1 LAKLILSAIPAFQ
14 GEKIMKIRKHFV
26 TSLVLSLLLG
36 GVAQAAD
43 YTVTVEPNYP
53 PAQAQEVYGPLL
65 AYLSKATGQR
75 FILKTAGNYHVFW
88 RDMRGG
94 AATDFAFEE
103 AHFTDYRINRQRF
116 TPLARVA
123 DATKFV
129 LLVDASNAEA
139 GPNGLIG
146 RRIASMSAPSLG
158 YLLLGELYK
167 NPIAQPEIQ
176 SVAASWKDG
185 VEMVFAGES
194 DAAMVPGY
202 IAQTYPNLV
211 PVATSRDFIGRAFSA
226 SPKVPMDV
234 RKKVTDALLRLHKDK
249 NLYDV
254 INELGAT
261 QFVAATAAD
270 YAGSE
275 RLLRGVFGYQPL
287 PSRPGQVA
295 PDAAGTPQGISI
307 KADKR

>member
-1 LAKLILSAIPAFQ
+1 
-14 GEKIMKIRKHFV
+14 MKIRSKLVFA
-26 TSLVLSLLLG
+26 SVLSVLS
-36 GVAQAAD
+36 VTAANAAD

-53 PAQAQEVYGPLL
+53 PAQAQQVYRPLL

-75 FILKTAGNYHVFW
+75 FILKTAGNYHVYW

-103 AHFTDYRINRQRF
+103 AHFTDYRVNRQRF
-116 TPLARVA
+116 TPLVRVV
-123 DATKFV
+123 DPTKFT
-129 LLVDASNAEA
+129 LLVDSANANA
-139 GPNGLIG
+139 GANGLIG
-146 RRIASMSAPSLG
+146 RRIASMSAPSLC

-185 VEMVFAGES
+185 VEMVFAGETE
-194 DAAMVPGY
+194 AAMVPGY

-234 RKKVTDALLRLHKDK
+234 RKKVADALLRLHKDK
-249 NLYDV
+249 TLFDV
-254 INELGAT
+254 LSELGAT
-261 QFVAATAAD
+261 QFVPANAAD

-275 RLLRGVFGYQPL
+275 RLLRGVFGYQPM
-287 PSRPGQVA
+287 PSRPGATPA
-295 PDAAGTPQGISI
+295 PGTSTAPQGISI
-307 KADKR
+307 KAERGG

>member
-1 LAKLILSAIPAFQ
+1 MSISNKLASAIVF
-14 GEKIMKIRKHFV
+14 
-26 TSLVLSLLLG
+26 LVVLNG
-36 GVAQAAD
+36 AAQAAD
-43 YTVTVEPNYP
+43 YSVTVEPNYP
-53 PAQAQEVYGPLL
+53 PAQAQEVYKPLL

-75 FILKTAGNYHVFW
+75 FILKTSGNYHVFW

-94 AATDFAFEE
+94 TPTDFAFEE

-116 TPLARVA
+116 TPLARVV
-123 DATKFV
+123 DPTKFV
-129 LLVDASNAEA
+129 LLVDSNNAAA
-139 GPNGLIG
+139 GANGLIG

-185 VEMVFAGES
+185 VEMVFAGET

-211 PVATSRDFIGRAFSA
+211 QVATSRDFVGRAFSA
-226 SPKVPMDV
+226 GPKVPADV
-234 RKKVTDALLRLHKDK
+234 RKKVTEALLKLHKDAS
-249 NLYDV
+249 LYDV

-261 QFVAATAAD
+261 QFVPATAAE
-270 YAGSE
+270 YAGNE

-287 PSRPGQVA
+287 PGKGIPTAPTTAAPGAEPA
-295 PDAAGTPQGISI
+295 PAGLSI
-307 KADKR
+307 KAKR

>member
-1 LAKLILSAIPAFQ
+1 
-14 GEKIMKIRKHFV
+14 MKIRSKFAFAIV
-26 TSLVLSLLLG
+26 FSMLLAG
-36 GVAQAAD
+36 AANAAD

-53 PAQAQEVYGPLL
+53 PAQAQEVYKPLL
-65 AYLSKATGQR
+65 DYLSKATGQR

-88 RDMRGG
+88 RDLRGG
-94 AATDFAFEE
+94 ANTDFAFEE
-103 AHFTDYRINRQRF
+103 AHFTDYRINRQHF

-123 DATKFV
+123 DPTKFI
-129 LLVDASNAEA
+129 LLVDSSKAA
-139 GPNGLIG
+139 GGANGLIG

-185 VEMVFAGES
+185 VEMVFADET

-226 SPKVPMDV
+226 NPKVPADV

-249 NLYDV
+249 TLYDV

-261 QFVAATAAD
+261 QFVPATAAD

-287 PSRPGQVA
+287 PSKAAPRATTAPPGVE
-295 PDAAGTPQGISI
+295 PPPKSLSI
-307 KADKR
+307 KAKRGG

>member
-1 LAKLILSAIPAFQ
+1 
-14 GEKIMKIRKHFV
+14 MKIRNKLAFAF
-26 TSLVLSLLLG
+26 SMLLAG
-36 GVAQAAD
+36 AVNAAD

-53 PAQAQEVYGPLL
+53 PAQAQQVYRPLL
-65 AYLSKATGQR
+65 NYLSKATGHR
-75 FILKTAGNYHVFW
+75 FFLKTSGNYHVFW

-94 AATDFAFEE
+94 EPTDFAFEE

-116 TPLARVA
+116 IPLARVA
-123 DATKFV
+123 DPTKFI
-129 LLVDASNAEA
+129 LLVDSNNATA
-139 GPNGLIG
+139 GANGLIG

-185 VEMVFAGES
+185 VEMVFAEET

-202 IAQTYPNLV
+202 IAKDYPNLV

-226 SPKVPMDV
+226 SPKVPADV
-234 RKKVTDALLRLHKDK
+234 RKKVADALLNLHKDAS
-249 NLYDV
+249 LFDV
-254 INELGAT
+254 ITEIGAT
-261 QFVAATAAD
+261 QFVPTSAAE
-270 YAGSE
+270 YAGNE

-287 PSRPGQVA
+287 PGQRAAPPPAASTTPPGTE
-295 PDAAGTPQGISI
+295 PPKTGLSI
-307 KADKR
+307 KAKRGG

>member
-1 LAKLILSAIPAFQ
+1 
-14 GEKIMKIRKHFV
+14 
-26 TSLVLSLLLG
+26 
-36 GVAQAAD
+36 
-43 YTVTVEPNYP
+43 
-53 PAQAQEVYGPLL
+53 LL

-75 FILKTAGNYHVFW
+75 FILKTSANYHVFW

-94 AATDFAFEE
+94 APTDFAFEE

-123 DATKFV
+123 DPTKFT
-129 LLVDASNAEA
+129 LLVDSNNADA
-139 GPNGLIG
+139 GANGLIG

-176 SVAASWKDG
+176 SAAASWKDG
-185 VEMVFAGES
+185 VEMVFAGET
-194 DAAMVPGY
+194 DGAMVPAY

-226 SPKVPMDV
+226 GPKVPAEL
-234 RKKVTDALLRLHKDK
+234 RKKVKDALLRLHTDAA
-249 NLYDV
+249 LYDV

-261 QFVAATAAD
+261 QFVPATAAD
-270 YAGSE
+270 YAGNE
-275 RLLRGVFGYQPL
+275 RLLRGVFGYQPMPGKGL
-287 PSRPGQVA
+287 PTTPTTAPGAA
-295 PDAAGTPQGISI
+295 PGAAPAQSGLSI
-307 KADKR
+307 KAKRDG

>member
-1 LAKLILSAIPAFQ
+1 
-14 GEKIMKIRKHFV
+14 MKIRSKV
-26 TSLVLSLLLG
+26 TLSLVLSMSTF
-36 GVAQAAD
+36 VAAQAAD
-43 YTVTVEPNYP
+43 FTVTVEPNYP
-53 PAQAQEVYGPLL
+53 PAQAQDVYRPLL
-65 AYLSKATGQR
+65 AYLSKATGHR
-75 FILKTAGNYHVFW
+75 FILKTAANYHVYW

-94 AATDFAFEE
+94 TATDFAFEE
-103 AHFTDYRINRQRF
+103 AHFTDYRVNRQRF
-116 TPLARVA
+116 TPLVRVI
-123 DATKFV
+123 DPTKFT
-129 LLVDASNAEA
+129 LLVDASNADGGA
-139 GPNGLIG
+139 NGLIG

-185 VEMVFAGES
+185 VEMVFAGET

-234 RKKVTDALLRLHKDK
+234 RKKVADALLRLHKDK
-249 NLYDV
+249 TLFDV
-254 INELGAT
+254 LSELGAT
-261 QFVAATAAD
+261 QFIPAKAAD

-275 RLLRGVFGYQPL
+275 RLLRGVFGYQPM
-287 PSRPGQVA
+287 PTRPGATPA
-295 PDAAGTPQGISI
+295 PGAQPAPQGISI
-307 KADKR
+307 KAARGG

>member
-1 LAKLILSAIPAFQ
+1 MKLHSKFAI
-14 GEKIMKIRKHFV
+14 
-26 TSLVLSLLLG
+26 SLVLSMSTF
-36 GVAQAAD
+36 VAAQAAD

-53 PAQAQEVYGPLL
+53 PAQAQDVYRPLL
-65 AYLSKATGQR
+65 AYLSKATGHR
-75 FILKTAGNYHVFW
+75 FILKTAGNYHVYW

-103 AHFTDYRINRQRF
+103 AHFTDYRVNRQRF
-116 TPLARVA
+116 TPLVRVV
-123 DATKFV
+123 DPTKFT
-129 LLVDASNAEA
+129 LLVDSANANA
-139 GPNGLIG
+139 GANGLIG

-185 VEMVFAGES
+185 VEMVFAGET

-234 RKKVTDALLRLHKDK
+234 RKKVADALLRLHKDK
-249 NLYDV
+249 TLFDV
-254 INELGAT
+254 LSELGAT
-261 QFVAATAAD
+261 QFVPANAAD

-275 RLLRGVFGYQPL
+275 RLLRGVFGYQPM
-287 PSRPGQVA
+287 PSRPGATPA
-295 PDAAGTPQGISI
+295 PGTSTAPQGISI
-307 KADKR
+307 KAERGG

>member
-1 LAKLILSAIPAFQ
+1 
-14 GEKIMKIRKHFV
+14 MKIRDKNAFV
-26 TSLVLSLLLG
+26 LIFALLFAG
-36 GVAQAAD
+36 SAQAAD
-43 YTVTVEPNYP
+43 YTVSVEPNYP
-53 PAQAQEVYGPLL
+53 PAQAQEVYKPLL
-65 AYLSKATGQR
+65 DYLSKATGQR
-75 FILKTAGNYHVFW
+75 FILKTSANYHVFW
-88 RDMRGG
+88 RDLRG
-94 AATDFAFEE
+94 ATPTDFAFEE

-116 TPLARVA
+116 TPLVRVA
-123 DATKFV
+123 DPTKFV
-129 LLVDASNAEA
+129 LLVDSSNAEGGA
-139 GPNGLIG
+139 NGLIG

-185 VEMVFAGES
+185 VEMVFAGET

-226 SPKVPMDV
+226 SPKVPLDL
-234 RKKVTDALLRLHKDK
+234 RKKVADALLRLHKDK
-249 NLYDV
+249 TLYDV

-261 QFVAATAAD
+261 QFVPATAAD

-287 PSRPGQVA
+287 PGRTSPAPTAAPGAEPAQ
-295 PDAAGTPQGISI
+295 QGLLI
-307 KADKR
+307 KAQRGGR